1 MGVLRMNERKIAPTS
16 KTVEVK
22 PSVFLAYK
30 KKSGQV
36 IFTYREVS
44 AGPVS
49 IPIQELNKNL
59 VTERI
64 SKMKLVDMQ
73 AVDILEYKLED
84 GASIPTRV
92 DPKTRRVVKES

>member
-1 MGVLRMNERKIAPTS
+1 MKEKKMTPSS
-16 KTVEVK
+16 KTVEIK
-22 PSVFLAYK
+22 PSVLLAYK

-49 IPIQELNKNL
+49 IPVRELNKNL

-64 SKMKLVDMQ
+64 SKMKMVDMQ
-73 AVDILEYKLED
+73 DIDVLEYKLED
-84 GASIPTRV
+84 DASIPSRV
-92 DPKTRRVVKES
+92 DPKTKRVVKGS